1 MNMTLISLTEF
12 IGGIVE
18 DTVQDLFQN
27 DYDSDYVDEIEG
39 ILLKNIV
46 EGLREQIV
54 PQRAQ
59 DILFKR
65 IADRLNECS
74 NCTYYAYDE
83 DSGEIESHYVLDVVD
98 EYRQETKATI
108 NLNPYIAQYERI

>member
-1 MNMTLISLTEF
+1 MNITLISLTEF
-12 IGGIVE
+12 IGGVVE
-18 DTVQDLFQN
+18 DTIQDLFQN

-65 IADRLNECS
+65 IADRLSDAFCSCYTYNEE
-74 NCTYYAYDE
+74 T
-83 DSGEIESHYVLDVVD
+83 GTIESYYNLDIIS
-98 EYRQETKATI
+98 EYRQGIKATI

>member
-1 MNMTLISLTEF
+1 MKGTLISLTEF

-18 DTVQDLFQN
+18 DTVQDLFQH
-27 DYDSDYVDEIEG
+27 DYDCDYVDEIEG

-46 EGLREQIV
+46 EGLREQLV

-59 DILFKR
+59 EILFNK
-65 IADRLNECS
+65 IADRLSDAFCSCYTYNEE
-74 NCTYYAYDE
+74 T
-83 DSGEIESHYVLDVVD
+83 GTIESHYNLDIIA
-98 EYRQETKATI
+98 EYRQGTRATI